1 MKTTHFTRHLAA
13 LNDLSL
19 KSLQAPV
26 RPLSPPKKSPCPA
39 GPAVPGT
46 GRQARSVVELTVGV
60 SPRQL
65 VDKVLAEVSSWQLR
79 EFLRTVVTELEV
91 ELALTTPI
99 PTSTSS
105 SGMRQPFQSY
115 PVQSLRRAAEI
126 AGYWCAFGREERAVL
141 YVATLIRGI
150 GRLLADYVVGSAKLD
165 DILFTLVRPA
175 LHRLDDSAPR
185 QACLLRLCLGW
196 GNADEVDA
204 YYVPR
209 LQESV
214 ERALRAVRLAQ
225 PTQRHA
231 SLC

>member
-1 MKTTHFTRHLAA
+1 MKTTHFPRHLAA

-26 RPLSPPKKSPCPA
+26 RPLKKSPCPA
-39 GPAVPGT
+39 DPAVPGT
-46 GRQARSVVELTVGV
+46 GPQARSVVELTVGV
-60 SPRQL
+60 NPQQL
-65 VDKVLAEVSSWQLR
+65 VDKVLAEVSGCQLR
-79 EFLRTVVTELEV
+79 EFLRTVVTEPEV

-99 PTSTSS
+99 PMATSS

-115 PVQSLRRAAEI
+115 PVQSLRRAAEM

-150 GRLLADYVVGSAKLD
+150 GHLLADYVMRSAKLD

-214 ERALRAVRLAQ
+214 ERALRAVRLSQ

-231 SLC
+231 RLC